1 LDLIL
6 KIIIRLNY
14 FKAKNGK
21 RKYLFFIIKNP
32 KDLSF
37 LGIINESLENPFR
50 NPKDSMSSESSTP
63 TSERSFKFDDSNKVY
78 YAPPACPI
86 KRMKVYLNKIT
97 DRTFDKISG
106 EMLQVVILE
115 DPLSEESKES
125 DKEKMLPIVQTFI
138 STVCVFE
145 RNEEAMNVYVKSFC
159 KLRTQ
164 WKGRQGRVLTELM
177 MSELMKFFVE
187 YSKVPE
193 SENTEENTKRRNS
206 CFKLCRFVS
215 LLYQEGVLSLKA
227 IVTILQSFCKNDKL
241 SLEVFCKIFSGCQE
255 KLMTDEFFMAKIF
268 GRYKSFLEGIV
279 SSEDHESM
287 HKFMCMNIL
296 DKT

>member
-1 LDLIL
+1 
-6 KIIIRLNY
+6 
-14 FKAKNGK
+14 
-21 RKYLFFIIKNP
+21 
-32 KDLSF
+32 
-37 LGIINESLENPFR
+37 
-50 NPKDSMSSESSTP
+50 MSSESSTP
-63 TSERSFKFDDSNKVY
+63 TSERSFKFDDNNKVY

-106 EMLQVVILE
+106 EMLQVVLLD
-115 DPLSEESKES
+115 DPLSEESKEN

-177 MSELMKFFVE
+177 MAELMKFFVE
-187 YSKVPE
+187 YSKSPE
-193 SENTEENTKRRNS
+193 SDKTEENTKRRNS

-215 LLYQEGVLSLKA
+215 LLYQEGVLNLKGV
-227 IVTILQSFCKNDKL
+227 VTILQAFCKHDKL
-241 SLEVFCKIFSGCQE
+241 SLEVFCKLFSGCQE
-255 KLMTDEFFMAKIF
+255 KLMTDEFFMLKIF
-268 GRYKSFLEGIV
+268 GRYKLFLENIV
-279 SSEDHESM
+279 ASEDHESM
-287 HKFMCMNIL
+287 HKFMCLNIL
-296 DKT
+296 ESI